1 MGSELRVSEVSPA
14 GGRSPL
20 RVGSPGPACSG
31 GCLASLGCGSCAP
44 PPQRGWGCAVVPGS
58 RSSGAVA
65 FTKPENIW
73 KKTPNLLKTGILRS
87 LPITPVI
94 SLPFLEGK
102 RGQRRK

>member
-73 KKTPNLLKTGILRS
+73 KKNPQPSKDWDFEKFTDHTSYLS
-87 LPITPVI
+87 
-94 SLPFLEGK
+94 PFS
-102 RGQRRK
+102 